1 MRRSSGS
8 LLAIA
13 IALGLVSI
21 PAAAAAQDAPVD
33 PTTQSTQDELAVN
46 RFEPA
51 PAGDRFF
58 GLESAYVAGDPG
70 FHMSLTAD
78 YASNPLAL
86 SKKLGVSRSYAIVS
100 DQLHLHVGLGVAL
113 WERLLVHAS
122 MPFALYQSGDDPEFG
137 GVVYTSP
144 SSAELGDLRLGAR
157 ARLLGEMYDPIQ
169 LSISGQLWVP
179 TGGAFAGDKGV
190 RGMPKLVLGGDLA
203 DRVVWSFGFGAD
215 FRQGQEIAGIAQG
228 TMLRWDGG
236 VGVLLGDDK
245 QIQLGPEMMT
255 AITLDDIRRKN
266 TNAEILL
273 GARYRFHDRMEAGIA
288 AGPGLTPGLGTPD
301 ARMIAQISYSPATRR
316 PLVDTDLDGI
326 PDRDDQCPEQA
337 APPDGGSP
345 LGCPPPPA
353 VHALPV
359 DSDGDGVWDEVD
371 PCPTEAAPAS
381 ANPDKPGC
389 PAPPPLDSDGDGV
402 VDTDDA
408 CPTIP
413 GVDGP
418 DPATR
423 GCPGDTDGDGIRDDL
438 DACPQERGVQDADP
452 SKNGCPGS
460 VRVSGDEIVILQQV
474 LFQTGTSTID
484 PASNGLLDEVAS
496 ALADHPE
503 ITKIEVQGHTDSRGA
518 AALNTRLSQ
527 ERAQAVAD
535 ALATRGVAK
544 ERLTAKGY
552 GPDQPIDTNDTE
564 EGRAK
569 NRRVA
574 FKILERAKP

>member
-1 MRRSSGS
+1 MRRPSAR
-8 LLAIA
+8 LLAFA
-13 IALGLVSI
+13 AALGLVSL
-21 PAAAAAQDAPVD
+21 PGAASA
-33 PTTQSTQDELAVN
+33 QDELAVN

-137 GVVYTSP
+137 GVVYASP

-169 LSISGQLWVP
+169 LSLSGQLWVP

-190 RGMPKLVLGGDLA
+190 RGMPKLILGGDLA

-215 FRQGQEIAGIAQG
+215 LRQDQELAGIAQG
-228 TMLRWDGG
+228 TMLRWDAGA
-236 VGVLLGDDK
+236 GVLLGDDK
-245 QIQLGPEMMT
+245 QIQIGPEMMT

-273 GARYRFHDRMEAGIA
+273 GARYRFHDRLEGGIA

-301 ARMIAQISYSPATRR
+301 ARMVAQISYSPATRR
-316 PLVDTDLDGI
+316 PLADTDLDGV
-326 PDRDDQCPEQA
+326 PDRDDQCPKEA
-337 APPDGGSP
+337 APPGGGSP
-345 LGCPPPPA
+345 LGCPPPPPPA
-353 VHALPV
+353 PTAPV
-359 DSDGDGVWDEVD
+359 DSDGDGVPDDVD
-371 PCPTEAAPAS
+371 ACPTEAAPES

-389 PAPPPLDSDGDGV
+389 PAPPPPDGDGDGV
-402 VDTDDA
+402 ADPQDA
-408 CPTIP
+408 CPTVP

-423 GCPGDTDGDGIRDDL
+423 GCPGDTDGDGVRDDL

-452 SKNGCPGS
+452 TKNGCPGS

-474 LFQTGTSTID
+474 LFQTGTATID
-484 PASNGLLDEVAS
+484 PASSGLLDEVAS
-496 ALADHPE
+496 ALKDHPE
-503 ITKIEVQGHTDSRGA
+503 ITKVEVQGHTDSRGA